1 MSEPATAGSGSII
14 RRLVL
19 ASLLTLPLFLGITG
33 YAIDQAHSRS
43 LLAAQQSQLQLQF
56 YGILGVMEWSNTQPL
71 SVDRLRE
78 PRFWQFR
85 SGLYAFIHSKNGVIQ
100 WQSSSAN
107 TMEYLQATF
116 APLPPGE
123 EVFDTTSVRGE
134 DFFRYRY
141 HIIWEDEHGVD
152 YPLIFTLLQNQDT
165 YKAEVLSFRRNTA
178 LWLGMAG
185 GVLLLIQIVVM
196 RWGLNPLGKMS
207 RELRALESGESE
219 RLADSYPREL
229 ISITRN
235 LNRLLEKEQQQRER
249 YRNTLG
255 DLAHSLKTPLSV
267 IRSATDKNRDPLLN
281 EQLDK
286 MNNIIAYHLQ
296 RAVSAGP
303 HQLGAR
309 TAVKP
314 LLKRLLNSLDK
325 VYRDKALAFTL
336 NCSDEDHLSMDEQDL
351 MELLGNLLDN
361 ACKAARHNVSVRFDP
376 ARKGSNRAVLTIE
389 DDGPGFPED
398 KIETLLQ
405 RGSRGDQ
412 YGSGQGLGL
421 SVAMDI
427 LNAYQGEID
436 IAHSK
441 AGGAK
446 LILTLPQ

>member
-1 MSEPATAGSGSII
+1 MIDTGSGSII

-85 SGLYAFIHSKNGVIQ
+85 SGLYAFIHSRNGVLQ

-107 TMEYLQATF
+107 TMEYLHA
-116 APLPPGE
+116 AYSPLAPGE
-123 EVFDTTSVRGE
+123 EVFDTTRIRDE

-152 YPLIFTLLQNQDT
+152 YPLIFTLLQSQDT
-165 YKAEVLSFRRNTA
+165 YKAEVLSFRQNTA
-178 LWLGMAG
+178 LWLSMAG
-185 GVLLLIQIVVM
+185 IVLLLIQIAVM
-196 RWGLNPLGKMS
+196 RWGLTPLGKMS
-207 RELRALESGESE
+207 RELHALETGESE
-219 RLADSYPREL
+219 RLGSGYPREL
-229 ISITRN
+229 VSITRN

-267 IRSATDKNRDPLLN
+267 IRSATDRNRDPLLN

-286 MNNIIAYHLQ
+286 MNNIIAYQLQ

-303 HQLGAR
+303 HQLGVR
-309 TAVKP
+309 TSVKP

-325 VYRDKALAFTL
+325 VYREKALAFTL
-336 NCSDEDHLSMDEQDL
+336 NCGDADHLSMDEQDL

-361 ACKAARHNVSVRFDP
+361 ACKAARHNVSVNFSQQQS
-376 ARKGSNRAVLTIE
+376 KGNSAVLTIE

-436 IAHSK
+436 IARSST
-441 AGGAK
+441 GGAK

>member
-1 MSEPATAGSGSII
+1 MSEGVGSGSII
-14 RRLVL
+14 RRLIL
-19 ASLLTLPLFLGITG
+19 ASLLTIPLFLGITG

-85 SGLYAFIHSKNGVIQ
+85 SGLYAFIHSRNGILQ

-107 TMEYLQATF
+107 TMEYLHDAFATL
-116 APLPPGE
+116 APGE
-123 EVFDTTSVRGE
+123 ETFDTKTVRGE

-141 HIIWEDEHGVD
+141 HIIWEDENGVD

-185 GVLLLIQIVVM
+185 IVLLLIQIAVM
-196 RWGLNPLGKMS
+196 RWGLNPLGRMS
-207 RELRALESGESE
+207 RELQALETGERE
-219 RLADSYPREL
+219 RLAGSYPREL
-229 ISITRN
+229 VSITRN

-267 IRSATDKNRDPLLN
+267 IRSATDQNRDPMLT

-286 MNNIIAYHLQ
+286 MNNIIAYQLQ

-303 HQLGAR
+303 HHLGAR

-325 VYRDKALAFTL
+325 VYRDKTLAFIL
-336 NCSDEDHLSMDEQDL
+336 NCGDADYLSMDEQDL

-361 ACKAARHNVSVRFDP
+361 ACKAARHNVSVGFTPTQKD
-376 ARKGSNRAVLTIE
+376 SNRAVLTIE
-389 DDGPGFPED
+389 DDGPGFPKD

-436 IAHSK
+436 IARST

>member
-1 MSEPATAGSGSII
+1 MTDTGSGSII

-85 SGLYAFIHSKNGVIQ
+85 SGLYAFIHSRNGVLQ

-107 TMEYLQATF
+107 TMEYLHA
-116 APLPPGE
+116 AYSPLGPGQ
-123 EVFDTTSVRGE
+123 EVFDTTRIRDE

-152 YPLIFTLLQNQDT
+152 YPLIFTLLQSQDT
-165 YKAEVLSFRRNTA
+165 YKAEVLSFRQNTA
-178 LWLGMAG
+178 LWLSMAG
-185 GVLLLIQIVVM
+185 IVLLLIQIAVM
-196 RWGLNPLGKMS
+196 RWGLTPLGKMS
-207 RELRALESGESE
+207 RELHALETGESE
-219 RLADSYPREL
+219 RLGSGYPREL
-229 ISITRN
+229 VSITRN

-267 IRSATDKNRDPLLN
+267 IRSATDRNRDPLLN

-286 MNNIIAYHLQ
+286 MNNIIAYQLQ

-303 HQLGAR
+303 HQLGVR
-309 TAVKP
+309 TSVKP

-325 VYRDKALAFTL
+325 VYREKALAFTL
-336 NCSDEDHLSMDEQDL
+336 NCGDADHLSMDEQDL

-361 ACKAARHNVSVRFDP
+361 ACKAARHNVSVNFSQQQS
-376 ARKGSNRAVLTIE
+376 KGNSAVLTIE

-436 IAHSK
+436 IARSST
-441 AGGAK
+441 GGAK